1 MATSPGRSANQ
12 TTPKAI
18 SATSARKRRTRIISR
33 RRLQRGDGIGGK
45 PPAGVEGF
53 VARLGLGDPG
63 LHWGTSIGGELSEL
77 RHRRDDIALR
87 RPLLDA
93 RQDRGQVVAAHLL
106 VDRADADELLRV
118 GLQAVEEA

>member
-33 RRLQRGDGIGGK
+33 RCLQRGNGIGGK
-45 PPAGVEGF
+45 PPAGVDGL

-63 LHWGTSIGGELSEL
+63 LHRGAGVGGKLVKFGY
-77 RHRRDDIALR
+77 RGGDIALR

-93 RQDRGQVVAAHLL
+93 RQDCGAVVAARLL
-106 VDRADADELLRV
+106 VDRA
-118 GLQAVEEA
+118 